1 MPKLFERIFTGLAKT
16 RQRILGPLEDLLSRH
31 GKIDQALFDELEE
44 ILVCADVGMATT
56 GRLLDDLKSRV
67 QKERISEPQ
76 EIRRLLLEAVAGML
90 KHPAEPV
97 DATTPQVIMVVGV
110 NGVGKTTS
118 IAKLA
123 AQYRAA
129 GAQVLLVAGDTFR
142 AAASEQLSVWAERL
156 HLPIVAHREGGDP
169 AAVVFDGLASANAQR
184 IPVVIVDT
192 AGRLHTKQNLLSEL
206 GKIRRVI
213 EQNKGDRILRVFL
226 VLDATTGQNAIAQA
240 KSFQEVTG
248 IDGIIL
254 TKLDGT
260 AKGGIVLAIADQLQ
274 LPIVWIG
281 VGETADDLRPF
292 DPEEFAHAL
301 FTEE

>member
-1 MPKLFERIFTGLAKT
+1 
-16 RQRILGPLEDLLSRH
+16 
-31 GKIDQALFDELEE
+31 
-44 ILVCADVGMATT
+44 
-56 GRLLDDLKSRV
+56 
-67 QKERISEPQ
+67 
-76 EIRRLLLEAVAGML
+76 ML
-90 KHPAEPV
+90 NIWQSWWT
-97 DATTPQVIMVVGV
+97 TTPQVIMVVGGTCREDHLHRQTGRPV
-110 NGVGKTTS
+110 SGCRQDPGGRRY
-118 IAKLA
+118 LP
-123 AQYRAA
+123 
-129 GAQVLLVAGDTFR
+129 
-142 AAASEQLSVWAERL
+142 AAASEKLSVWAERL
-156 HLPIVAHREGGDP
+156 HLPIVAHREVIRRLWSWTG
-169 AAVVFDGLASANAQR
+169 SANAQR

-192 AGRLHTKQNLLSEL
+192 AGRLYTKQNLLQL

-301 FTEE
+301 FAEE